1 MNLAIF
7 GGTFDPIHSGHIEA
21 VISVADA
28 FAIDKVLVIPSGNP
42 PHKAR
47 TDQAEYEHRYRM
59 VELACSADLRLTPS
73 RLEQP
78 SADGQRHY
86 SYDTIQN
93 VRRDFEFDE
102 PLRFIIGGDAF
113 AEIHLWH
120 RWQEVVGEVEFLVV
134 DRPGCSVDEAA
145 LPAAVKAQRH
155 SGPLHPASSSEIR
168 HRAKMGGTLADMAPA
183 TVCDY
188 IWEHRLY
195 QLY

>member
-7 GGTFDPIHSGHIEA
+7 GGTFDPIHSGHIES

-28 FAIDKVLVIPSGNP
+28 FALDKVLVIPSGNP

-47 TDQAEYEHRYRM
+47 TDQVEYEHRYRM
-59 VELACSADLRLTPS
+59 VELACSTDLRLTPS
-73 RLEQP
+73 RLEEP

-120 RWQEVVGEVEFLVV
+120 RWREVVGEVEFLVV

-145 LPAAVKAQRH
+145 LPAGAKAQRH
-155 SGPLHPASSSEIR
+155 TGPLHPASSSEIR

-183 TVCDY
+183 RVCDY